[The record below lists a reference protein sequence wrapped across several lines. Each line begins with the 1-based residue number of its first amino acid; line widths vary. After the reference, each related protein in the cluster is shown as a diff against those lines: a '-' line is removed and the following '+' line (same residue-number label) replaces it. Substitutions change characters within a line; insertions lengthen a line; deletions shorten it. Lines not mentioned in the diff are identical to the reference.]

1 MPKRTFKPQLLHSP
15 YAAPWT
21 ACSVCPI
28 PTRSPAIPV
37 RPNTIPRWCVE
48 LLLMLRISQ
57 RENFAGHRMSTEA
70 MATRSNAPFQKIAYL
85 YRDAGNYKFWGE
97 FCVAG
102 TLTLD
107 DLIPHLFESEYFVP
121 KIVGIPSL
129 VPACKNDDDHDFH
142 EIVSITPTARA
153 HCAFTACEL
162 IERFRA
168 ANERNWF

>member
-1 MPKRTFKPQLLHSP
+1 VDGMQRMPDTNPF
-15 YAAPWT
+15 
-21 ACSVCPI
+21 
-28 PTRSPAIPV
+28 TRNTSPAQYHPKMV
-37 RPNTIPRWCVE
+37 RRTAAYATN
-48 LLLMLRISQ
+48 LALR
-57 RENFAGHRMSTEA
+57 EFAGHRITMSTEA

-85 YRDAGNYKFWGE
+85 YRDAGNYKFQGE

-102 TLTLD
+102 TLTLN

-142 EIVSITPTARA
+142 EIVSITPTVQA
-153 HCAFTACEL
+153 HCAFTAREL

-168 ANERNWF
+168 ANERDWF